1 MDLVKRLR
9 KGLESE
15 VAEEE
20 EEEEEAEEQEQV
32 QWRRGEV
39 MRVVVEEAKVFSILL
54 VKF

>member
-1 MDLVKRLR
+1 
-9 KGLESE
+9 LESE
-15 VAEEE
+15 VA